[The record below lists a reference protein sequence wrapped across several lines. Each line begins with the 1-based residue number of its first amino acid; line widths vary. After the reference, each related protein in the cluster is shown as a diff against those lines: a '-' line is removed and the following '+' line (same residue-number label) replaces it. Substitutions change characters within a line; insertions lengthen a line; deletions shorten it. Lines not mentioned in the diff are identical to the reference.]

1 MIKKDVFEGT
11 LKNPLEYWGTKDRNE
26 VRELLGTEVAAMVGY
41 NQRNPH
47 HCYDLFMHILHT
59 VDELDDQFSILLKTA
74 AFFHDIGKPE
84 VATEKKDRLVFMGT
98 LRGLL
103 RLQSRSCV

>member
-59 VDELDDQFSILLKTA
+59 VDELDTNSQYFLKQLL
-74 AFFHDIGKPE
+74 FFTISESPK
-84 VATEKKDRLVFMGT
+84 
-98 LRGLL
+98 LL
-103 RLQSRSCV
+103 RKRKTVWCLRAR